1 MDATDRST
9 TDRSTTDRSAAFT
22 DTAYRLDAEGA
33 ELYLEVVGPPDAPAV
48 FYLHGGPGYNSYSF
62 RDLMG
67 DELERYHVVY
77 ADQRGAGRSPSDG
90 DALDLDLLVGDVVAI
105 LDGLELGAA
114 TLLAHGFGAM
124 IALGVAA
131 QHPERVTRLLL
142 VNPWVDMA
150 LLARAM
156 QREAARLS
164 DHEDEL
170 LDEMTPEERALQA
183 TSWLGAKQLFD
194 AMEFPKVGSRLRL
207 EHADAESFAGLTESA
222 PTDPADADIWSLS
235 VDPSGVTQP
244 TVILIGQ
251 DDKTCYPDQAEHILS
266 AMPHAL
272 TSLLDAGHY
281 PWLDD
286 PETFTSLL
294 HEVMGLEV

>member
-1 MDATDRST
+1 MAEQST
-9 TDRSTTDRSAAFT
+9 KQTSFI
-22 DTAYRLDAEGA
+22 DTAYRLEVDGA
-33 ELYLEVVGPPDAPAV
+33 ELYLEVVGPEDAPAI
-48 FYLHGGPGYNSYSF
+48 FYLHSGPGYNSYSF

-67 DELERYHVVY
+67 DELERYRVIY
-77 ADQRGAGRSPSDG
+77 ADQRGAGRSPAVG
-90 DALDLDLLVGDVVAI
+90 DALDLDQLTDDVVAI
-105 LDGLELGAA
+105 LDGLELEAT

-124 IALGVAA
+124 VALSVAA

-142 VNPWVDMA
+142 VNPWVDMS
-150 LLARAM
+150 LLAHAM

-170 LDEMTPEERALQA
+170 IEEMTPAERVEQA

-207 EHADAESFAGLTESA
+207 EHADAESFAGLSESVA
-222 PTDPADADIWSLS
+222 SEPGNTKIWDLK
-235 VDPSGVTQP
+235 VDPTGVEQP
-244 TVILIGQ
+244 TVILIGK
-251 DDKTCYPDQAEHILS
+251 DDKTCYPDQAERILS

-294 HEVMGLEV
+294 HEVMELG

>member
-1 MDATDRST
+1 MTDT
-9 TDRSTTDRSAAFT
+9 ELGETFI
-22 DTAYRLDAEGA
+22 DTAYRLEAEGA
-33 ELYLEVVGPPDAPAV
+33 ELYLEVVGPPDAPPI

-67 DELERYHVVY
+67 DELERYTLIY
-77 ADQRGAGRSPSDG
+77 ADQRGAGRSPTLNREDN
-90 DALDLDLLVGDVVAI
+90 ALNLEQLTDDVVAI
-105 LDGLELGAA
+105 LDGLELEQT

-124 IALGVAA
+124 VALGVAK
-131 QHPERVTRLLL
+131 QYPERVTRLIL
-142 VNPWVDMA
+142 VNPWVDMS

-170 LDEMTPEERALQA
+170 SQADEMTPAERALQA

-207 EHADAESFAGLTESA
+207 EHADAESFAGLAESV
-222 PTDPADADIWSLS
+222 PTDPTSADIWALN
-235 VDPSGVTQP
+235 VDPTGVMHS
-244 TVILIGQ
+244 TVILIGK
-251 DDKTCYPDQAEHILS
+251 DDKTCYLDQAERILS

-294 HEVMGLEV
+294 HEVMGLDEVTM

>member
-1 MDATDRST
+1 MDTDMTNTERNPERAET
-9 TDRSTTDRSAAFT
+9 FT
-22 DTAYRLDAEGA
+22 DTAYRLEVESA
-33 ELYLEVVGPPDAPAV
+33 ELYLEVVGPPDAPPI

-67 DELERYHVVY
+67 DELERYRLIY
-77 ADQRGAGRSPSDG
+77 ADQRGAGRSPSLSRG
-90 DALDLDLLVGDVVAI
+90 DNALNLEQLTADVIAI
-105 LDGLELGAA
+105 LDGLELEQT

-124 IALGVAA
+124 VALGVAE
-131 QHPERVTRLLL
+131 QYPERVTRLIL
-142 VNPWVDMA
+142 VNPWVDMS
-150 LLARAM
+150 LLALSM

-164 DHEDEL
+164 ENEDEL
-170 LDEMTPEERALQA
+170 VEEMTPAERVEQA

-207 EHADAESFAGLTESA
+207 EHSDAESFAGLTESV
-222 PTDPADADIWSLS
+222 PTGPTSADVWALN
-235 VDPSGVTQP
+235 VDPVGITHP
-244 TVILIGQ
+244 TVILIGK
-251 DDKTCYPDQAEHILS
+251 DDKTCYPDQAERILS
-266 AMPHAL
+266 VMPHAL

-294 HEVMGLEV
+294 HEVMAMR

>member
-1 MDATDRST
+1 MADLDTAEQM
-9 TDRSTTDRSAAFT
+9 FI
-22 DTAYRLDAEGA
+22 DTAYRLETEDA
-33 ELYLEVVGPPDAPAV
+33 ELYLEVVGPRDAPPLL
-48 FYLHGGPGYNSYSF
+48 YLHSGPGYNSYSF

-67 DELERYHVVY
+67 DELERYRMIY
-77 ADQRGAGRSPSDG
+77 ADQRGAGRSPLLSG
-90 DALDLDLLVGDVVAI
+90 LSNALDLERLADDVTEI
-105 LDGLELGAA
+105 LDGLELERT

-131 QHPERVTRLLL
+131 QHPGRVTRLLL
-142 VNPWVDMA
+142 VNPWVDMS
-150 LLARAM
+150 LLALAM
-156 QREAARLS
+156 RREAARLT
-164 DHEDEL
+164 DNEDEL
-170 LDEMTPEERALQA
+170 VEMTPAERVEQA

-207 EHADAESFAGLTESA
+207 EHSDAESFAGLSESVA
-222 PTDPADADIWSLS
+222 TDPSDTDIWNLK
-235 VDPSGVTQP
+235 VDPSGVSHP
-244 TVILIGQ
+244 TVILIGK
-251 DDKTCYPDQAEHILS
+251 DDKTCYPDQAERILS

-294 HEVMGLEV
+294 HEVMRLEVK